1 MRVASGVSATLF
13 GLAFLLYIYA
23 HASIVN
29 PALTGEER
37 RARIVEKLFLQSG
50 IAEGTYVGIGI
61 AAAGMWLVVGRP
73 RLGAA
78 QTPNQA
84 LQPTTGTCRLSQ
96 GHSSLGPRRG

>member
-50 IAEGTYVGIGI
+50 IAEGTYVGI

-84 LQPTTGTCRLSQ
+84 LQPTTVAGRLSQ